1 MSAYLASI
9 QATAVGPHI
18 YWITSRAAGSV
29 ALLLSSASVCV
40 GLSSSMRLLKGR
52 AADLR
57 VIHEALSLGTLLALL
72 VHVLTLLGD
81 GFMRPSL
88 GELTVPFLSGY
99 QTLWTTLGIAAFWA
113 MLVLGLSYY
122 VRGRIGAQRW
132 RVLHRFSALAWVLGL
147 AHSLGEGT
155 DAGQAWFLTMTAIV
169 VLPAL
174 GLLLTRWLKA
184 SAGRP
189 TAGPAA
195 GSGGVLQARGE
206 GSGAG
211 RFGAAR

>member
-1 MSAYLASI
+1 MSGHLASI
-9 QATAVGPHI
+9 EATAVGPHI
-18 YWITSRAAGSV
+18 FWIVSRAAGSV

-40 GLSSSMRLLKGR
+40 GLSSSMRLFKGR

-57 VIHEALSLGTLLALL
+57 VAHEALSLATLLALL

-81 GFMRPSL
+81 SFMAPSL

-113 MLVLGLSYY
+113 MVVLGLSYY

-132 RVLHRFSALAWVLGL
+132 RLLHRFSALAWVLGL

-155 DAGQAWFLTMTAIV
+155 DAGQAWFLAMTAIV

-174 GLLLTRWLKA
+174 GLLLARWLKA
-184 SAGRP
+184 TTGRSAD
-189 TAGPAA
+189 
-195 GSGGVLQARGE
+195 GSGGVLQARG
-206 GSGAG
+206 GVGGPSRMGAT
-211 RFGAAR
+211 R